1 MTPARTGTPGYMP
14 VENLS
19 SAIEAGP
26 DGDVFSFAV
35 LMLVAFVRPEL
46 RENNMFAHPV
56 RYHDDTIVLIL
67 SRIYLVYDTYLFM
80 INTYVQAVVPATRNS
95 G

>member
-1 MTPARTGTPGYMP
+1 MP

-56 RYHDDTIVLIL
+56 RYRDYTIVLIL
-67 SRIYLVYDTYLFM
+67 TMIYLVYDTYLFM